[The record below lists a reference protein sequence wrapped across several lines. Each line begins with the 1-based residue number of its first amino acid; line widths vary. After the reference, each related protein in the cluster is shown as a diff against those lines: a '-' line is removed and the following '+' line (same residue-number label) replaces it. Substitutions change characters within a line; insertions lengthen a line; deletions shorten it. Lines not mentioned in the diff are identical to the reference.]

1 MLKIGRASI
10 RCLSSTVQCSK
21 RGTHF
26 LEMEILGKYIL
37 FILVFI
43 RDALNMAMDEEMER
57 DSGVVLLGEEVAQY
71 DGAYKVSRGLWRK
84 YGDKR
89 VIDTP
94 ITEVYYN
101 GIGINIIFKYGY

>member
-1 MLKIGRASI
+1 M
-10 RCLSSTVQCSK
+10 VQNHS
-21 RGTHF
+21 
-26 LEMEILGKYIL
+26 
-37 FILVFI
+37 LVFV

-57 DSGVVLLGEEVAQY
+57 DQGVVLIGEEVAQY

-94 ITEVYYN
+94 ITEVCPQQ
-101 GIGINIIFKYGY
+101 